1 MLKFELKILP
11 VKDQVIKLIPTI
23 KLIGKFI
30 VSLIIKFTLV
40 LLELFCI
47 PTIKSK
53 NKEKLNVMVKN
64 NFLTGNSIY

>member
-1 MLKFELKILP
+1 LFKFELKILP
-11 VKDQVIKLIPTI
+11 VKDPVIKLIPTI

-47 PTIKSK
+47 PTIKNK
-53 NKEKLNVMVKN
+53 NKEKLNVIEKN
-64 NFLTGNSIY
+64 NFLTGNGIY